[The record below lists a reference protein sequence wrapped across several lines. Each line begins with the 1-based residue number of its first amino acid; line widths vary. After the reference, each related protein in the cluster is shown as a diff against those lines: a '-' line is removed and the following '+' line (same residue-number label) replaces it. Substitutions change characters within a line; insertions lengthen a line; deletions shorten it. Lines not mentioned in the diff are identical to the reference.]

1 MRALVA
7 AALAAS
13 FARGFVASPPK
24 RTATSANLFDMVRQN
39 LEDVAD
45 LIEQKK
51 QEDIQTMM
59 QFQTGLGK
67 SRDQFLSS
75 VLGLKNTDEL
85 EEALLLADLG
95 YDATEAILAD
105 VKRYGTEK
113 ELKSIIR
120 NRLLKIL
127 DDGGDRA
134 LKVAEE
140 GPTVISVIGSNGM
153 GKTTTI
159 GKLANRLKL
168 ADKKV
173 LVAACDT
180 FRAAAVDQ
188 LAQWTERAEVDLF
201 EGTPGTTQPSAVAFQ
216 AMDKALREDY
226 DVVLVDTSGRLSNNQ
241 ALTEEL
247 KKIQR
252 TLTKKIPAAPHE
264 TLLVVDAAVGR
275 NAIDQARTWKEQCG
289 VTGVVVTKLDGT
301 SRAGF
306 CVSVVQDL
314 QLPVKLV
321 GLGEQ
326 IADLKDFDPSAFVDS
341 LLDVDSK
348 QKKMFESDRLYFNKP
363 PPPQK
368 RAEVPASS
376 VVEDDG
382 EDDFGGGGG
391 EEVTRRRVK
400 PNSNKKKKKKKRKR

>member
-24 RTATSANLFDMVRQN
+24 RMATSANLFDMVRQN

-59 QFQTGLGK
+59 QFQAGLGK

-400 PNSNKKKKKKKRKR
+400 PNSNKKKKKKKKKR